1 MGSHPHR
8 SCEGSHSSAHDDRH
22 QRSRSPQVCS
32 RGLVTPTSTIVVKGL
47 PKETTEENIHQILAE
62 WRPLRNVRVMMKKNS
77 SVCRGIA
84 FIDFPSVVASRKM
97 MDEIGDCGLDDNG
110 RKLSF
115 EYSSHPHRRC
125 EDYQSFEH
133 DDRRQRSRSPQVCSH
148 GLVKTPTSTIVVK
161 GLPKET
167 TEETIHQILAEWR
180 PIRNVRVMMKK
191 NSSVCR
197 GVAFIDFPS
206 VVAAR
211 KMMDEIGD
219 CGLDVN
225 GKKLSFEYRL
235 GKISELASE
244 DSIVNAGAPD
254 SRDPEELLMLKVGA
268 EPYESYSAEN
278 NCVLFSIVRS
288 AKALED
294 TFNSLEGVT
303 CEKADEGLYLFP
315 RIQFSKNAIKAADA
329 ANTAPDAFYAK
340 RLIEATG
347 IVVLPGSDFGQV
359 PGIWCIGLPILLQ
372 NMEIPSIITGLTD
385 FHQAF
390 MAEFHD

>member
-1 MGSHPHR
+1 MTNSGNYKINKKKRAKSLKEKAKLVMG
-8 SCEGSHSSAHDDRH
+8 
-22 QRSRSPQVCS
+22 
-32 RGLVTPTSTIVVKGL
+32 
-47 PKETTEENIHQILAE
+47 
-62 WRPLRNVRVMMKKNS
+62 
-77 SVCRGIA
+77 
-84 FIDFPSVVASRKM
+84 
-97 MDEIGDCGLDDNG
+97 
-110 RKLSF
+110 
-115 EYSSHPHRRC
+115 SHPHRRC

-167 TEETIHQILAEWR
+167 TEDNIHQILAEWR
-180 PIRNVRVMMKK
+180 PLRNVRIMMKK

-197 GVAFIDFPS
+197 GIAFIDFPS
-206 VVAAR
+206 VVAAQ

-225 GKKLSFEYRL
+225 GLKLSFEYRL

-244 DSIVNAGAPD
+244 DPIVKAGAPD
-254 SRDPEELLMLKVGA
+254 SRDPAELRMLKVGD
-268 EPYESYSAEN
+268 EPYESYSVEN
-278 NCVLFSIVRS
+278 NCVLFSLVRS

-315 RIQFSKNAIKAADA
+315 RIQFPQKAVKAADA
-329 ANTAPDAFYAK
+329 AKIAPDAFYAK
-340 RLIEATG
+340 RLVQATG

-372 NMEIPSIITGLTD
+372 KMEIPEIITGLTD
-385 FHQAF
+385 YHQAF